1 MRFENVFIESLG
13 YDTPPEV
20 LSSADIESE
29 LSEVYQRLRLPEGRL
44 ELMTGI
50 QERRYYPVDTA
61 PSGISAA
68 AGEAALAKS
77 AFKRED
83 IELVCH
89 AAVCRDRLE
98 PSTASYVHGRL
109 GLAQHAQIWDLSN
122 ACLGFLNAM
131 AVVAGLIESGQ
142 VKRALVCSGEN
153 GRSLMNWTLNELKRP
168 EQTRKSVKKYFA
180 NLTIGAG
187 GVAAVLCHRDEL
199 GDRHGIQIKGTALRT
214 DSQANMLCEGGNTGG
229 ELEMLTDSE
238 ELLVAG
244 IRLAKNTWSAFEK
257 ELGWTRET
265 PDRFIC
271 HQVGTAHRRQLF
283 ENLGLPLD
291 RDFITYPEWGN
302 VGSVSCPL
310 TLAKALEA
318 GTVKPGDQVAMLG
331 IGSGLSCMMMG
342 VEA

>member
-1 MRFENVFIESLG
+1 MRFQNVFIESIA

-20 LSSADIESE
+20 LSSADIENE

-50 QERRYYPVDTA
+50 RERRYYPAETP
-61 PSGISAA
+61 PSVISAR
-68 AGEAALAKS
+68 AGEAVLAKS
-77 AFKRED
+77 SFDRD
-83 IELVCH
+83 SIELVAH

-109 GLAQHAQIWDLSN
+109 GLSEKAQIWDLSN
-122 ACLGFLNAM
+122 ACLGFLNAVS
-131 AVVAGLIESGQ
+131 VVSGLIECGQ
-142 VKRALVCSGEN
+142 IKRALVCSGEN
-153 GRSLMNWTLNELKRP
+153 GRSLMNWTLSELKKP
-168 EQTRKSVKKYFA
+168 EQTRQSVKKYFA

-199 GDRHGIQIKGTALRT
+199 SGKHGIQVKGTALRT
-214 DSQANMLCEGGNTGG
+214 DSKANMLCEGGNSGG
-229 ELEMLTDSE
+229 ALEMLTDSE

-244 IRLAKNTWSAFEK
+244 IRLAKNTWAAFEN
-257 ELGWTRET
+257 ELGWNRES

-271 HQVGTAHRRQLF
+271 HQVGSAHRRQLF
-283 ENLGLPLD
+283 ENLGIELD

-318 GTVKPGDQVAMLG
+318 GAVKQGDKVALLG

-342 VEA
+342 LEA